1 MSLSSIP
8 IPMEV
13 DSVHLIGDLAK
24 MYDSGTEMLVSEA
37 LGNAVDVDATELQI
51 EFGEDQNG
59 KYILF
64 VNNGPPMTTQ
74 DFKNYHVI
82 ARSSKTMGKSLGW
95 AGIGAKLYLGVWN
108 ESKIITESSDGK
120 NSFASQMFIKDN
132 HVYWNFITP
141 KRKFFG
147 TSYQVYLNP
156 EDYRILSSNVKEVIL
171 KLFNTAM
178 KNGLNVLIKG
188 SKLEPWEPHFLRII
202 DDQIKVKNRKL
213 PLILWITKE
222 DIPDERCNIE
232 YHVSGKRIIIRRPK
246 NLLSYVKPEFRKK
259 FYVIVDA
266 LDVSDQL
273 VTNKHSFRG
282 GLFPKE
288 IEPEIE
294 KKIHHILKQLGYLEN
309 PQDAKTLKNKFT
321 KSLQKILRENFP
333 DLNPK
338 SIYGMMNRGGR
349 SPGKETKNIVIK
361 KALEKLKISPEKEN
375 IEHEHKHDQRRP
387 RNRGGFSFTTVIK
400 PEDSRQGW
408 IEIETNQI
416 VVNLGHAVAKRME
429 KSKEGKQYHLCRI
442 ISSELLKLASKSGKL
457 SVDKALDTEDK
468 IFTLMEK
475 EFQTKSRGGTV
486 WNFNGEQDAKRD
498 EDGKFMSK

>member
-8 IPMEV
+8 VPMEV
-13 DSVHLIGDLAK
+13 DSVHLLGDLAK
-24 MYDSGTEMLVSEA
+24 MYESGTEMVVSEA
-37 LGNAVDVDATELQI
+37 LGNAVDVEATELKI
-51 EFGEDQNG
+51 EFGEDQDG
-59 KYILF
+59 QYILF
-64 VNNGPPMTTQ
+64 VNNGPPMTKQ

-82 ARSSKTMGKSLGW
+82 ARSTKIMGKSLGW

-120 NSFASQMFIKDN
+120 NSLASQMFIKDN

-171 KLFNTAM
+171 KFFNTAM
-178 KNGLNVLIKG
+178 KNGLNVLIQG
-188 SKLEPWEPHFLRII
+188 SKLEPWEPHCLRII

-213 PLILWITKE
+213 PLILLITKE

-259 FYVIVDA
+259 FYTIVDA

-288 IEPEIE
+288 VEPEIE

-309 PQDAKTLKNKFT
+309 PQDAKTLKNQFT
-321 KSLQKILRENFP
+321 KSLQKILKENFP

-349 SPGKETKNIVIK
+349 SPGKGTKTNVIQENK
-361 KALEKLKISPEKEN
+361 STEKEN
-375 IEHEHKHDQRRP
+375 IKHKHEPNPKRP

-408 IEIETNQI
+408 IQIETNEI

-429 KSKEGKQYHLCRI
+429 KSKEGKKYHLCRI

-457 SVDKALDTEDK
+457 SVDKALETEDK
-468 IFTLMEK
+468 IFALMEK
-475 EFQTKSRGGTV
+475 EFQAKSREGTI
-486 WNFNGEQDAKRD
+486 WNFNGEQEAKRD
-498 EDGKFMSK
+498 ENGRFMSK

>member
-37 LGNAVDVDATELQI
+37 LGNAVDVGATELQI
-51 EFGEDQNG
+51 EFGEDQYG

-120 NSFASQMFIKDN
+120 NSLASQMFIKDN

-171 KLFNTAM
+171 KFFNTAM
-178 KNGLNVLIKG
+178 KNGLNVLIQG
-188 SKLEPWEPHFLRII
+188 SKLETWNPQTLSII
-202 DDQIKVKNRKL
+202 DDQIRVKNRKL

-246 NLLSYVKPEFRKK
+246 NLLSNVKPEFRKK
-259 FYVIVDA
+259 FYAIVDA

-288 IEPEIE
+288 VEPEIE
-294 KKIHHILKQLGYLEN
+294 KKIHHILKQLGCLEN
-309 PQDAKTLKNKFT
+309 PQDAKTLKNQFT
-321 KSLQKILRENFP
+321 KSLQKILKENFP

-349 SPGKETKNIVIK
+349 SPGKGTKTNVIE
-361 KALEKLKISPEKEN
+361 KALEKLKTSTEKK
-375 IEHEHKHDQRRP
+375 KHNPKRP

-408 IEIETNQI
+408 IQIETNEI
-416 VVNLGHAVAKRME
+416 VVNLGHAVAITME
-429 KSKEGKQYHLCRI
+429 KSKEGKKYHLCRI
-442 ISSELLKLASKSGKL
+442 ISSELLKLSSKSGKL
-457 SVDKALDTEDK
+457 SVDKALETVDK
-468 IFTLMEK
+468 IFELMEK
-475 EFQTKSRGGTV
+475 EFQPKPRVETP
-486 WNFNGEQDAKRD
+486 WNFNGEQYVRRNNN
-498 EDGKFMSK
+498 GRFMSK